1 MMKRK
6 YYAASTAMV
15 IATMMPIAHPNGL
28 CFDQPAVVSAVA
40 PAYPVLAVASNTS
53 GKVEIEVEVN
63 AAGEVASVRTVDG
76 HLLLR
81 QAAENTARRWRF
93 APDASALKARTVV
106 LIFVFRIMQ
115 KDTGPDELTT
125 VFMPPYQVEVRHR
138 PFEPVVDSD
147 PPTYTRPS
155 RRKKTKQATGAA
167 FKSRREQRSA

>member
-1 MMKRK
+1 M
-6 YYAASTAMV
+6 
-15 IATMMPIAHPNGL
+15 
-28 CFDQPAVVSAVA
+28 A
-40 PAYPVLAVASNTS
+40 PAYPVLAVTSNTS